1 MKNVIIGTAG
11 HIDHGKTTL
20 IKALTGR
27 ETDNLKQEK
36 DRGISIELGFT
47 YFDLPSGRRA
57 GIIDVPGHE
66 KFMKNMLA
74 GVSGMDV
81 VILVVAADEGMMP
94 QTIEHLNILNLLN
107 IKKGIIALTKT
118 DLVDSD
124 WIELVKEDIYE
135 SVENTFLKDSKI
147 IEISSTKNKGLD
159 KLAEEI
165 DVLTGE
171 IEDRDIEN
179 IPRLPIDRVFT
190 LTGFGTI
197 ITGTL
202 LQGNLKISDEVE
214 IYPKGLK
221 ARIRSIQVHG
231 ENSETAIAGQRVAV
245 NIVGVKKSEIEKGNI
260 ISLPDS
266 MVNTRMLD
274 VKLNVLDNSP
284 WIIENRT
291 RLRLYL
297 GTEEILARAVVL
309 DKENLTPG
317 ESGYVQLRLE
327 SLTSSKIGDRFI
339 VRFYSPMTTVG
350 GGIVLDNN
358 PSKKKRFKADIIE
371 ELKNRETGNKV
382 KILEESI
389 KERSR
394 EFASIKD
401 LSIELVTKEEEIKKN
416 IKKLIGEEKIVAFK
430 LSDTQ
435 SFIHIDYFNK
445 IKDDIKEFLNKYHEK
460 NSLKKGVLR
469 EELRSKYFFNIKPKL
484 GELFIDKLIDDDIL
498 KQNDLFISLKDFEIE
513 FSESEKSIKNDIN
526 DLMLKEKFNTPK
538 ISDIINILDY
548 KNQDISKTINA
559 MIQSEDLVLLNEDLI
574 ISKVYYE
581 KSISVL
587 KEYLKEN
594 ESISLGDFRDALNT
608 SRKIAIVLLED
619 FDRRKITKRIK
630 GKRILF

>member
-81 VILVVAADEGMMP
+81 VVLVVAADEGMMP

-118 DLVDSD
+118 DLVDD
-124 WIELVKEDIYE
+124 EWLKLVKEDIYE
-135 SVENTFLKDSKI
+135 SVEKTFLKDSKI
-147 IEISSTKNKGLD
+147 IEVSSRENIGIDELS
-159 KLAEEI
+159 EEM
-165 DVLTGE
+165 DALTEE
-171 IEDRDIEN
+171 IEDRDVEN
-179 IPRLPIDRVFT
+179 VPRLPIDRVFT

-202 LQGNLKISDEVE
+202 LQGNLKVSDEVE
-214 IYPKGLK
+214 IYPKSLK

-231 ENSETAIAGQRVAV
+231 KDTDIAIAGQRVAI
-245 NIVGVKKSEIEKGNI
+245 NLVGVKKSEIEKGNI
-260 ISLPDS
+260 IALPDS

-274 VKLNVLDNSP
+274 VKLNVLENSP

-291 RLRLYL
+291 RLRMYL
-297 GTEEILARAVVL
+297 GTEEILCRAIIL

-327 SLTSSKIGDRFI
+327 SVTSSKIGDRFI
-339 VRFYSPMTTVG
+339 VRFYSPMTTIG

-358 PSKKKRFKADIIE
+358 PVKKKRFKSDIIE
-371 ELKNRETGNKV
+371 ELKNRETGNKE

-389 KERSR
+389 KEKSR
-394 EFASIKD
+394 KFPSTKD
-401 LSIELVTKEEEIKKN
+401 LSTELVTTEKEIKEN
-416 IKKLIGEEKIVAFK
+416 IKKLIKEEKIIEFK
-430 LSDTQ
+430 LSD
-435 SFIHIDYFNK
+435 SEYFIHIDYFNI
-445 IKDDIKEFLNKYHEK
+445 IKNDIISFLESYHEK
-460 NSLKKGVLR
+460 NSLKIGILK
-469 EELRSKYFFNIKPKL
+469 EELRSKYLSNIKPKL
-484 GELFIDKLIDDDIL
+484 GELFIDKLICDDIL
-498 KQNDLFISLKDFEIE
+498 KQNHLYISLKDFEIK
-513 FSESEKSIKNDIN
+513 FSKIEKDIN
-526 DLMLKEKFNTPK
+526 ENINKLMLKDKYNPPK
-538 ISDIINILDY
+538 ISELIKVLDY
-548 KNQDISKTINA
+548 KEEEISKIIDT
-559 MIQSEDLVLLNEDLI
+559 MIQNNELILLNEDLI
-574 ISKVYYE
+574 ISKDGYQDA
-581 KSISVL
+581 L
-587 KEYLKEN
+587 KTIKKYLSKN
-594 ESISLGDFRDALNT
+594 ESISLGEFRDILNT
-608 SRKIAIVLLED
+608 SRKFAIVLLED
-619 FDRRKITKRIK
+619 FDRNKFTKRIED
-630 GKRILF
+630 KRIMY

>member
-27 ETDNLKQEK
+27 DTDNLKQEK

-66 KFMKNMLA
+66 KFIKNMLA

-118 DLVDSD
+118 DTVDNE

-135 SVENTFLKDSKI
+135 SVENTFLKDAKI
-147 IEISSTKNKGLD
+147 IEVSSTKLEG
-159 KLAEEI
+159 I
-165 DVLTGE
+165 DELSRQIDYLTSE
-171 IEDRDIEN
+171 IENRDSKN

-202 LQGNLKISDEVE
+202 LQGSLKVSDEVE

-221 ARIRSIQVHG
+221 ARIRSVQVHG
-231 ENSETAIAGQRVAV
+231 EDTDIALAGQRVAI
-245 NIVGVKKSEIEKGNI
+245 NLVGVKKSEIEKGNI
-260 ISLPDS
+260 ISYPDS
-266 MVNTRMLD
+266 MVNTRMID
-274 VKLNVLDNSP
+274 VKLNLLENSP

-297 GTEEILARAVVL
+297 GTEEILCRAILL

-327 SLTSSKIGDRFI
+327 NITSSKIGDRFI

-358 PSKKKRFKADIIE
+358 PTKKKRFKSDIIK
-371 ELKNRETGNKV
+371 ELKARETGNKE

-389 KERSR
+389 KEKSRS
-394 EFASIKD
+394 FPSTKD
-401 LSIELVTKEEEIKKN
+401 LSIELVTTESEIKNNTNKLTQN
-416 IKKLIGEEKIVAFK
+416 QKIIKFTMSDGEHY
-430 LSDTQ
+430 
-435 SFIHIDYFNK
+435 IHIDYFEY
-445 IKDDIKEFLNKYHEK
+445 IKMEIIEFLQKYHEK
-460 NSLKKGVLR
+460 NSLKKGILK
-469 EELRSKYFFNIKPKL
+469 EEIKSKYFSNIKPKL
-484 GELFIDKLIDDDIL
+484 SELFIDKLIYDNII
-498 KQNDLFISLKDFEIE
+498 KQDNLYISLNNFQIKYNEK
-513 FSESEKSIKNDIN
+513 EKSIKDNIY
-526 DLMLKEKFNTPK
+526 DLILKDKFNPPK
-538 ISDIINILDY
+538 INELIKILQHKEEEVLKVIDSCIQQEGIILLDEDI
-548 KNQDISKTINA
+548 
-559 MIQSEDLVLLNEDLI
+559 I
-574 ISKVYYE
+574 ISKQAYDN
-581 KSISVL
+581 SLDIIRD
-587 KEYLKEN
+587 YLNKN
-594 ESISLGDFRDALNT
+594 SSISLGEFRDLLNT
-608 SRKIAIVLLED
+608 SRKFAMALLED
-619 FDRRKITKRIK
+619 FDRNKFTKRIED
-630 GKRILF
+630 KRIIY

>member
-66 KFMKNMLA
+66 KFIKNMLA

-118 DLVDSD
+118 DVVDNE

-135 SVENTFLKDSKI
+135 SVQNTFLKDAKI
-147 IEISSTKNKGLD
+147 IEVSSTKLKGIDELST
-159 KLAEEI
+159 EI
-165 DVLTGE
+165 DNLTRE
-171 IEDRDIEN
+171 IENRDTEN

-202 LQGNLKISDEVE
+202 LQGNLKVGDEVE

-221 ARIRSIQVHG
+221 ARIRSVQVHG
-231 ENSETAIAGQRVAV
+231 EDTDIALAGQRVAI
-245 NIVGVKKSEIEKGNI
+245 NLVGVKKSDIEKGNI
-260 ISLPDS
+260 ISYPDS
-266 MVNTRMLD
+266 MVNTRMID
-274 VKLNVLDNSP
+274 VKLNLLENSP

-297 GTEEILARAVVL
+297 GTEEILCRAILL

-327 SLTSSKIGDRFI
+327 NITSSKIGDRFI

-358 PSKKKRFKADIIE
+358 PSKKKRFKNDIIK
-371 ELKNRETGNKV
+371 ELKARETGNKE

-389 KERSR
+389 KEKSR
-394 EFASIKD
+394 VFPSTKD
-401 LSIELVTKEEEIKKN
+401 LAIELVTTESEIKDITNKLTEN
-416 IKKLIGEEKIVAFK
+416 QKIIKFTMSDGEN
-430 LSDTQ
+430 
-435 SFIHIDYFNK
+435 FIHIDYFEYMK
-445 IKDDIKEFLNKYHEK
+445 REIVEFLQKYHEK
-460 NSLKKGVLR
+460 NSLKKGVLK
-469 EELRSKYFFNIKPKL
+469 EEIKSKYFSNVKPKL
-484 GELFIDKLIDDDIL
+484 SELFIDKLIYDNII
-498 KQNDLFISLKDFEIE
+498 KQDNLYIALNDFEIE
-513 FSESEKSIKNDIN
+513 FSEKEKSIKDDIY
-526 DLMLKEKFNTPK
+526 DLILKDKYNPPK
-538 ISDIINILDY
+538 INELIKTLQYKEDEVLKVIDACIQQEKIILLDEDI
-548 KNQDISKTINA
+548 
-559 MIQSEDLVLLNEDLI
+559 I
-574 ISKVYYE
+574 ISKQAYDE
-581 KSISVL
+581 SIDII
-587 KEYLKEN
+587 KNYLNKN
-594 ESISLGDFRDALNT
+594 SSISLGEFRDLLNT
-608 SRKIAIVLLED
+608 SRKFAMALLED
-619 FDRRKITKRIK
+619 FDRNKFTKRIED
-630 GKRILF
+630 KRIIY

>member
-165 DVLTGE
+165 DVLTSE

-513 FSESEKSIKNDIN
+513 FSESEKSIKNNIN